1 MSRER
6 FQARSKKVQKLGR
19 DGLVEQ
25 DRASGEEQRVSQR
38 TADVSFG
45 RERPAERDTAQN
57 SKERGKKARLRAQI
71 AEYQQQIAPMD
82 APERTEAP
90 NAPEVSEPGP
100 IGMERAAD
108 DTPPVRVPSDDGK
121 ARAARHK
128 WQVKA
133 AARQRDAPCRLS
145 FEQPENG
152 ALRFE
157 PERGAE
163 HESSQPEKEPH
174 DEARRIPRQA
184 EKPLTRAPRRKVG
197 PRSSAERGQETQV
210 GRHQPKQKERYQA
223 DAPRRLSFEQPK
235 DSVMQFE
242 PSRSVEAEQKRPE
255 EPAYSEDTT
264 EETLQAAQTVDV
276 PFARDAEGNPTP
288 RDAEGRHLPRAADGK
303 TAPRNPP
310 GGTKL
315 QPARCAMREAR
326 RHREPESRQAPAPV
340 NPKAAK
346 QRQAMQHTPEAAAP
360 QRHRLRFED
369 AAQRPPDSSA
379 APPSQQKR
387 YNSAPAVKADQAAPV
402 VQSGHAVVRP
412 CVGDAEKPR
421 RRLRFEEEAPK
432 ETRAPLSPVRKAALT
447 AALTAAHGK
456 AQEAEDGN
464 VAVEAAHEGEI
475 VTERGTGTLLRHR
488 RSRRQS
494 VRFARAARRTERQI
508 EQAVKQEH
516 PQVHSNPISR
526 QQQKRAIARKYAAA
540 KRERTQKAASTA
552 GRRAAKAAERAKK
565 ETIDFVRR
573 HRKGVLL
580 IGAFAFVVMMC
591 SSLLTSCSM
600 FFQGGTS
607 AITSATTYPS
617 EDADM
622 LAAEAWYAAK
632 EAELQAYLDTYEDT
646 HAYNEY
652 HYELDDIEHDPYVL
666 ISILTALRGGAW
678 TIDEVQ
684 DTLQMLFDRQY
695 ILTETVTSETRTR
708 TVDGAEQ
715 QYTYYKCTVTLK
727 NENLSHLPVYIMSEE
742 QLSMYATYMGTL
754 GNRPDLFPT
763 SGYINKYLVQGYTDY
778 EIPASAL
785 EDETFAAMI
794 AEAEKYLGYP
804 YVWGGSNPNTSFDC
818 SGFVSW
824 VINHSGW
831 NVGRLGAQ
839 SLYNIC
845 TPTNS
850 PRPGDLIFFTGTFAA
865 DTPVTHVGI
874 YVGDGWMI
882 HAGDPISYA
891 SVNSNY
897 FRAHFYAYG
906 RLP

>member
-128 WQVKA
+128 RQVKT
-133 AARQRDAPCRLS
+133 AARQRDAPRLLA
-145 FEQPENG
+145 FEQPGNSG
-152 ALRFE
+152 LRFE
-157 PERGAE
+157 PERKAE
-163 HESSQPEKEPH
+163 DKDALPER
-174 DEARRIPRQA
+174 DAREAERAVPRQG
-184 EKPLTRAPRRKVG
+184 EKLLKRAPRLEDQ
-197 PRSSAERGQETQV
+197 PRTATALEWE
-210 GRHQPKQKERYQA
+210 KQKPRYHP

-235 DSVMQFE
+235 NGTMRFE
-242 PSRSVEAEQKRPE
+242 PRQDAEVRQMLPEASVRAEETAQ
-255 EPAYSEDTT
+255 T
-264 EETLQAAQTVDV
+264 EETPQMEQAEEV
-276 PFARDAEGNPTP
+276 PLP
-288 RDAEGRHLPRAADGK
+288 RDADRKPIPRAVDGK

-379 APPSQQKR
+379 AQPSQQKR

-432 ETRAPLSPVRKAALT
+432 ETRASLSPVRKAALT

-494 VRFARAARRTERQI
+494 VRSARAARRTERQI

-526 QQQKRAIARKYAAA
+526 QQQKRAISRKYAAA
-540 KRERTQKAASTA
+540 KREQTKKAASTA

-632 EAELQAYLDTYEDT
+632 EAELQDYLDTYEDT

-727 NENLSHLPVYIMSEE
+727 NENLSHLPVYIKVFYTFIGIWVNPIFYSRIIKTA
-742 QLSMYATYMGTL
+742 S
-754 GNRPDLFPT
+754 PT
-763 SGYINKYLVQGYTDY
+763 
-778 EIPASAL
+778 
-785 EDETFAAMI
+785 
-794 AEAEKYLGYP
+794 
-804 YVWGGSNPNTSFDC
+804 
-818 SGFVSW
+818 
-824 VINHSGW
+824 
-831 NVGRLGAQ
+831 
-839 SLYNIC
+839 
-845 TPTNS
+845 
-850 PRPGDLIFFTGTFAA
+850 IFFFLFFLA
-865 DTPVTHVGI
+865 
-874 YVGDGWMI
+874 
-882 HAGDPISYA
+882 
-891 SVNSNY
+891 
-897 FRAHFYAYG
+897 
-906 RLP
+906 